1 MKMSKTN
8 INVKLTG
15 NDGNVF
21 NLICICTQALRKHG
35 LKDKIA
41 EFQSEV
47 TSSKSYEEALGVMIN
62 WFNVE

>member
-1 MKMSKTN
+1 MSKTN

-15 NDGNVF
+15 KNGNVF
-21 NLICICTQALRKHG
+21 NLISICTQALREHG
-35 LKDKIA
+35 LKNKIA

>member
-1 MKMSKTN
+1 MSKTN

-15 NDGNVF
+15 KDGNVF
-21 NLICICTQALRKHG
+21 NLIGICTQALREHG
-35 LKDKIA
+35 LKNKIA
-41 EFQSEV
+41 EFQSED